1 MPWKARLEYMSKI
14 TKTYQLVLNEK
25 QHTDLKKHLLP
36 ADGAEAAAIL
46 LCHRGDA
53 KECCRL
59 VTHSLILV
67 PYDQSTHR
75 NATYL
80 EWATK
85 NVITP
90 ELITDMDK
98 KGLSFLTIHSHPSGF
113 RHFSTTDDTND
124 KLFFASA
131 NHWFD
136 DKRPLGSAIMLPT
149 GEIIARIVTYSR
161 RFVPIQSVSACGE
174 DLFFWK
180 RGKKERG
187 KSRNKEPAF
196 TRRILQ
202 TFGKGT
208 LDVLRQ
214 LKIGVVGCS
223 GTGSIV
229 IELLARNCVGKLV
242 LADDDVI
249 EDKNLNRILNSGK
262 KDAAASRP
270 KVQVIGRAIKEMGMG
285 TQVELLND
293 TTTSPAVKDSLK
305 TCDVLFGCVDSV
317 RGRYHLDVIASAYAI
332 PLFDVGVHIEVGEVE
347 DVEDV
352 EDVRDVGEGGKKGEI
367 LGIDMAAHYVSPL
380 GPGLLTRGVY
390 TSEQLAAE
398 DYYHT
403 DRKHYAE
410 QRKVGYLA
418 AVNEDQPAVI
428 SVNMQAAC
436 MAVNDFLARLHRF
449 RFDDNRDF
457 ESQRFSLSNGYY
469 AHANCSP
476 KKEIF
481 DKYRAMGDKSELLN
495 YA

>member
-1 MPWKARLEYMSKI
+1 MSKI
-14 TKTYQLVLNEK
+14 SKHYQLVLNEK

-36 ADGAEAAAIL
+36 EDGAEAAAIL
-46 LCHRGDA
+46 LCHKGDA

-59 VTHSLILV
+59 VTHSFILV
-67 PYDQSTHR
+67 PYNQSTHR
-75 NATYL
+75 DATYL
-80 EWATK
+80 DWATK

-90 ELITDMDK
+90 ELMTDMDK

-113 RHFSTTDDTND
+113 LHFSTTDDTND
-124 KLFFASA
+124 KLFFSSA
-131 NHWFD
+131 NYWFD

-149 GEIIARIVTYSR
+149 GQIIARIFTHSR
-161 RFVPIQSVSACGE
+161 RFVPIQSVSVCGK

-180 RGKKERG
+180 IEKKE
-187 KSRNKEPAF
+187 KIRNKEPAF
-196 TRRILQ
+196 TKRILQ

-242 LADDDVI
+242 LVDDDVI
-249 EDKNLNRILNSGK
+249 EYKNLNRILNSGK
-262 KDAAASRP
+262 KDAAASRS
-270 KVQVIGRAIKEMGMG
+270 KVQVTSEAVKKMGMG

-332 PLFDVGVHIEVGEVE
+332 PLFDVGVHIEVG
-347 DVEDV
+347 
-352 EDVRDVGEGGKKGEI
+352 DVRDVGESDKKGEI

-403 DRKHYAE
+403 DPKHYAE

-449 RFDDNRDF
+449 RADDNSDF
-457 ESQRFSLSNGYY
+457 EVQRFSLSNGYY
-469 AHANCSP
+469 AHDNYPP